1 MIYGSSHTSKS
12 EKEQIT
18 KSVID
23 GHIVPQKVLG
33 TGNELRRHWM
43 FTSSECVECVP
54 VTGSVED
61 VSGLGEFWDFLSETV
76 RNYGK

>member
-1 MIYGSSHTSKS
+1 
-12 EKEQIT
+12 
-18 KSVID
+18 
-23 GHIVPQKVLG
+23 
-33 TGNELRRHWM
+33 M

-61 VSGLGEFWDFLSETV
+61 VSALGEIWDFLSETV